1 MEKATDLISYTIQL
15 LPYMLEGSLVT
26 LKIFVFTLLFSI
38 PLGLILALGKISK
51 SNPFKPFIEFYVLIM
66 RGTPLMLQ
74 ILFVYFGAP
83 MLFDIKISNSMAAIL
98 AFVLNYAAYFAEIF
112 RGSIISINKG
122 QYEASFALG
131 FTKIKTLFF
140 IVLPQAFRTALP
152 AVTNETITLVKDT
165 ALVSVISLE
174 DLLRTARLAVQRDL
188 TIFPFFVAGVFYL
201 VATLILTWAFKKLEQ
216 KFAFSE

>member
-1 MEKATDLISYTIQL
+1 
-15 LPYMLEGSLVT
+15 MLEGSLVT
-26 LKIFVFTLLFSI
+26 LKIFVFTLIFSI
-38 PLGLILALGKISK
+38 PLGLVLALGKLSK
-51 SNPFKPFIEFYVLIM
+51 ANPLKPVIDLYVLIM

-74 ILFVYFGAP
+74 VLFVYFGAP
-83 MLFDIKISNSMAAIL
+83 MIFDIKISNSFAAIL

-131 FTKIKTLFF
+131 FTKVKTLFF

-165 ALVSVISLE
+165 ALVSIISLE

-188 TIFPFFVAGVFYL
+188 TVFPFFIAGVFYL
-201 VATLILTWAFKKLEQ
+201 IATLILTWGFKKLEER
-216 KFAFSE
+216 FAFSE